1 MKYTYRLVKDTDG
14 VTATCSEMP
23 VSATGANETAA
34 IAALRAAIYD
44 HLTHVEAIAPP
55 ASVPVPS
62 IQLAPAEDP
71 TPEPQGP
78 GDAPAAE
85 RT

>member
-1 MKYTYRLVKDTDG
+1 MKYTYRLVKDGDD
-14 VTATCSEMP
+14 VTAMCSEMS

-34 IAALRAAIYD
+34 IAALRAAIHD
-44 HLTHVEAIAPP
+44 QLTHIEAVAPP
-55 ASVPVPS
+55 SFVPVPS
-62 IQLAPAEDP
+62 IQLEPAEERP
-71 TPEPQGP
+71 PEPQGP